1 MLSQTKPT
9 QTHLMLAFFLYTVTR
24 RCMSV
29 PRRTLHQCIIHVS
42 LNSLSKVLRCEQKYL
57 NHSCLIVSE
66 CLEAIH
72 VYIVVLKSRILLR
85 WMLFPGS
92 KYRSHTSKTAFFLYM
107 YNGSARFRYY
117 KLIIVKLVVAL
128 KSRCLRLSVFVY
140 TNKRRK
146 SIL

>member
-1 MLSQTKPT
+1 
-9 QTHLMLAFFLYTVTR
+9 
-24 RCMSV
+24 MSV

-42 LNSLSKVLRCEQKYL
+42 LNSLSKVLQKYL

-92 KYRSHTSKTAFFLYM
+92 KYRSHTSKTAFF
-107 YNGSARFRYY
+107 F
-117 KLIIVKLVVAL
+117 
-128 KSRCLRLSVFVY
+128 FVY
-140 TNKRRK
+140 VQW
-146 SIL
+146 LY

>member
-1 MLSQTKPT
+1 MLSHGEPYALSDQTDPDT
-9 QTHLMLAFFLYTVTR
+9 PYAHVFLYAVTR

-29 PRRTLHQCIIHVS
+29 PRWTLHQCIIHVS

-57 NHSCLIVSE
+57 NRSCLIVSE

-92 KYRSHTSKTAFFLYM
+92 KYRSHTSKTAFFCICTM
-107 YNGSARFRYY
+107 
-117 KLIIVKLVVAL
+117 AL
-128 KSRCLRLSVFVY
+128 LDLGI
-140 TNKRRK
+140 TN
-146 SIL
+146 